1 MSEHVHYK
9 TSAATTASNVSDRI
23 NGKVMVQYFKDTYG
37 FHCANVERLHY
48 IGGVPVVYTGTV
60 RELPEKKPIVELVAA
75 WSAHTDVLA
84 NRLRDVING
93 SR

>member
-23 NGKVMVQYFKDTYG
+23 NGRVMVQYFKDTYG
-37 FHCANVERLHY
+37 VHCANVERLHY
-48 IGGVPVVYTGTV
+48 IGVSPVVYTGTV
-60 RELPEKKPIVELVAA
+60 RELPEKKPIGELVAE
-75 WSAHTDVLA
+75 WSASTDVLA
-84 NRLRDVING
+84 NRLRGVING

>member
-9 TSAATTASNVSDRI
+9 TSAATTASNVSNRI
-23 NGKVMVQYFKDTYG
+23 NGRVMVQYFKDTYG
-37 FHCANVERLHY
+37 VHCANVERIHY
-48 IGGVPVVYTGTV
+48 IGVSPVVYTGTV
-60 RELPEKKPIVELVAA
+60 RELPEKKPIGELVAE
-75 WSAHTDVLA
+75 WSVHTDVLA

>member
-23 NGKVMVQYFKDTYG
+23 NGRVMVQYFKDTYG
-37 FHCANVERLHY
+37 VHCANVERLHY
-48 IGGVPVVYTGTV
+48 IGVNPVVYTGTV
-60 RELPEKKPIVELVAA
+60 RELPEKKPIGELVAA

>member
-23 NGKVMVQYFKDTYG
+23 NGRVMVQYFKDTYG
-37 FHCANVERLHY
+37 VHCANVERLHY
-48 IGGVPVVYTGTV
+48 IGVSPVVYTGTV
-60 RELPEKKPIVELVAA
+60 CELPEKPVGELIAE
-75 WSAHTDVLA
+75 WSAKTEVLA
-84 NRLRDVING
+84 NRLRGVING

>member
-23 NGKVMVQYFKDTYG
+23 NGRVMVQYFKDTYG
-37 FHCANVERLHY
+37 VHCANVERLHY

-60 RELPEKKPIVELVAA
+60 RELPEKKPIGELVAE

>member
-23 NGKVMVQYFKDTYG
+23 NGRVMVQYFNNTYG
-37 FHCANVERLHY
+37 ARCANVERLHY
-48 IGGVPVVYTGTV
+48 IGVSPVVYTGTV
-60 RELPEKKPIVELVAA
+60 RELPEKKPIGELVAE

-84 NRLRDVING
+84 NRLRGVING

>member
-1 MSEHVHYK
+1 MSKHVHYK

-23 NGKVMVQYFKDTYG
+23 NGRVMVQYFKDTYG
-37 FHCANVERLHY
+37 VHCANVERLHY
-48 IGGVPVVYTGTV
+48 IGASPVVYTGTV
-60 RELPEKKPIVELVAA
+60 RELPENKPIGELVAA

-84 NRLRDVING
+84 NRLRGVING

>member
-23 NGKVMVQYFKDTYG
+23 NGRVMVQYFKDTCG
-37 FHCANVERLHY
+37 VHCANVERLHY
-48 IGGVPVVYTGTV
+48 IGVSPVMYTGTV
-60 RELPEKKPIVELVAA
+60 RELPEKKPIGELVAE

>member
-23 NGKVMVQYFKDTYG
+23 NGKVMVQYFNNTYG
-37 FHCANVERLHY
+37 ARCANVERLHY
-48 IGGVPVVYTGTV
+48 IGVSPVVYTGTV
-60 RELPEKKPIVELVAA
+60 CEMPEKPVGELIAE

-84 NRLRDVING
+84 NRLRGVING
-93 SR
+93 SK

>member
-23 NGKVMVQYFKDTYG
+23 NGRVMVQYFKDTYG
-37 FHCANVERLHY
+37 VHCANVERLHY
-48 IGGVPVVYTGTV
+48 IGVSPVVYTFSFFF
-60 RELPEKKPIVELVAA
+60 LPEKKPIGELVAE

>member
-1 MSEHVHYK
+1 MSKHVHYK

-37 FHCANVERLHY
+37 VHCANVERLHY
-48 IGGVPVVYTGTV
+48 IGVSPVVYTGTV
-60 RELPEKKPIVELVAA
+60 RELPENKPIGELVAE
-75 WSAHTDVLA
+75 WSAHTDVLE
-84 NRLRDVING
+84 NRLRGVING

>member
-23 NGKVMVQYFKDTYG
+23 NGRMMVQYFKDTYG
-37 FHCANVERLHY
+37 VRCANVERLHY
-48 IGGVPVVYTGTV
+48 IGVSPVVYTGTV
-60 RELPEKKPIVELVAA
+60 RELLEKPIGELVAE

>member
-1 MSEHVHYK
+1 MSKHVHYK

-37 FHCANVERLHY
+37 VHCANVERLHY
-48 IGGVPVVYTGTV
+48 IGACPVVYTGTV
-60 RELPEKKPIVELVAA
+60 RELPENKPIGELVAA

-84 NRLRDVING
+84 NRLRGVING

>member
-23 NGKVMVQYFKDTYG
+23 NGRVIVQYFKNTYG
-37 FHCANVERLHY
+37 ERCANVERLHY
-48 IGGVPVVYTGTV
+48 IGVSPVVYTGTV
-60 RELPEKKPIVELVAA
+60 RELPEKKPIGELVAA